1 MYFHSLQRWASDCG
15 YISHIPPFYYA
26 DKKLLEEAMKEGY
39 INASFLKIIF
49 TGAGG
54 VGKTHAVCLLRGV
67 DPPDPNHRQSTDCAT
82 KAITLRIRVGFING
96 EKWEEID
103 IEKRKKIIAEGICQ
117 ARESFKHKEFTPS
130 SPQPQPTT
138 TSKSEQYQPEAEPK
152 PKPEQHQPEAEPKPK
167 PEQHQPEAEPKP
179 QLEVQ
184 QEQQLPQS
192 QPLETEVDLVQCIH
206 EAIMSGEVS
215 EAVLGTKWVY
225 AVDTGGQPPFHEL
238 LSAFIE
244 GASVCA
250 FVFKLSESL
259 NHRPLVEYWVDG
271 TEVGQP
277 FEHPLSNR
285 QILEQ
290 SIQTVQALPSLSDE
304 SEYST
309 GPLLLVIGTHRDKQN
324 ECPDETL
331 EDKEQTLH
339 DIMQKSGCNFQYN
352 PHNGI
357 ERVVFDVNAKNPEQ
371 RDKEIAS
378 TLRRVI
384 ANRMPEPK
392 KIPLRHYGLELELE
406 HLATTKGVISMEEC
420 RAIGD
425 RLNFD
430 EKGLKAALR
439 FLHKLNVLLY
449 YPEIKEVKEL
459 VFCDP
464 LVLIKIASRV
474 AEHIHKGENTAWK
487 DSRERGLITIE
498 QLNGAEFDRCF
509 QSQLFTAEHL
519 FKLFEHLLIVA
530 MVKPNQQFFMP
541 SLLNELTTT
550 ELEKKKPYSPH
561 FNPLTFQ
568 FRTKGRSVYAPSG
581 LFSTLVAFLL
591 SLKIRYSE
599 LCSWEISEIS
609 GNLYRNIIRFQSHL
623 PLVDITLM
631 NFHTHF
637 EVFAICQPNVT
648 HMYLPEIRKVINKG
662 LVEVKKVRNFDHV
675 NYNETFP
682 CKCSK
687 AANKPHLAVIDIK
700 EKRWCCPHD
709 KSQGGPLEHTEL
721 VWFHNSPASK
731 LSNTSSHILLR
742 VHVN

>member
-1 MYFHSLQRWASDCG
+1 
-15 YISHIPPFYYA
+15 
-26 DKKLLEEAMKEGY
+26 MKEGY

-54 VGKTHAVCLLRGV
+54 VGKTHALCLLRGV

-82 KAITLRIRVGFING
+82 KAVTLLVDAANN
-96 EKWEEID
+96 EKWEEIGL
-103 IEKRKKIIAEGICQ
+103 EMKKKIIVEAIC
-117 ARESFKHKEFTPS
+117 AAKELNKAVTPPFS
-130 SPQPQPTT
+130 TQKLQT
-138 TSKSEQYQPEAEPK
+138 EAEPNLK
-152 PKPEQHQPEAEPKPK
+152 PDYQQAEPEPKPEPDPKPL
-167 PEQHQPEAEPKP
+167 
-179 QLEVQ
+179 LEVE
-184 QEQQLPQS
+184 QEQTQS
-192 QPLETEVDLVQCIH
+192 QPLETELELVKPIH

-215 EAVLGTKWVY
+215 GELLENKWVY
-225 AVDTGGQPPFHEL
+225 AVDTGGELPFHEL
-238 LSAFIE
+238 LSAFIKC
-244 GASVCA
+244 ASVCA

-259 NHRPLVEYWVDG
+259 EHRPLVEYWMDG
-271 TEVGQP
+271 AEVGQSL
-277 FEHPLSNR
+277 EHTLSNR

-309 GPLLLVIGTHRDKQN
+309 SPFLLVIGTHRDKQN

-339 DIMQKSGCNFQYN
+339 DIMQKSGCNFQYY

-384 ANRMPEPK
+384 ANRMPELK

-464 LVLIKIASRV
+464 LVLIKIVSMVV
-474 AEHIHKGENTAWK
+474 AHIHRIKLQLEGATKEWR
-487 DSRERGLITIE
+487 DSCEKGLITIE
-498 QLNGAEFDRCF
+498 QLNTEEFRGCF
-509 QSQLFTAEHL
+509 RSDIFTPKSV
-519 FKLFEHLLIVA
+519 FKLFEHLLIAAIVRDE
-530 MVKPNQQFFMP
+530 QFFMP
-541 SLLNELTTT
+541 CLLVALTTT
-550 ELEKKKPYSPH
+550 DLEKMMPNSDH
-561 FNPLTFQ
+561 CVPLTFQ
-568 FRTKGRSVYAPSG
+568 FYKNGRSIYAPSG
-581 LFSTLVAFLL
+581 LFSALVASLL
-591 SLKIRYSE
+591 SFKDQDSKPCPWMITESSGKLYQN
-599 LCSWEISEIS
+599 LISFHS
-609 GNLYRNIIRFQSHL
+609 RS
-623 PLVDITLM
+623 PPADITLI
-631 NFHTHF
+631 NFHTKF
-637 EVFAICQPNVT
+637 EVLAKCKPK
-648 HMYLPEIRKVINKG
+648 YLPMIRSIVLKG
-662 LVEVKKVRNFDHV
+662 IEEAIKACNFEHVE
-675 NYNETFP
+675 YNETFK

-687 AANKPHLAVIDIK
+687 VKSKQHLAEVDFE
-700 EKRWCCPHD
+700 EKRWTCPHNACMYA
-709 KSQGGPLEHTEL
+709 SSGGLL
-721 VWFHNSPASK
+721 VECVAPRLLVESVG
-731 LSNTSSHILLR
+731 SN
-742 VHVN
+742 

>member
-1 MYFHSLQRWASDCG
+1 
-15 YISHIPPFYYA
+15 
-26 DKKLLEEAMKEGY
+26 MKEGY
-39 INASFLKIIF
+39 VNASFLKIIF

-54 VGKTHAVCLLRGV
+54 VGKTHAFCLLRGV
-67 DPPDPNHRQSTDCAT
+67 DPPDPNHRQSTDCVT
-82 KAITLRIRVGFING
+82 KAVTLRVDAAND
-96 EKWEEID
+96 EEWEEID
-103 IEKRKKIIAEGICQ
+103 LEKRKKIIAEGICQ
-117 ARESFKHKEFTPS
+117 ARKSFKLKETTPTTS
-130 SPQPQPTT
+130 SPQPQPV
-138 TSKSEQYQPEAEPK
+138 PK
-152 PKPEQHQPEAEPKPK
+152 PKPEPET
-167 PEQHQPEAEPKP
+167 EPKP
-179 QLEVQ
+179 QLKVQ
-184 QEQQLPQS
+184 REQQSPQS
-192 QPLETEVDLVQCIH
+192 KTELDLVQCIH

-215 EAVLGTKWVY
+215 GEVLGTKWVY

-250 FVFKLSESL
+250 FVFKLSENL
-259 NHRPLVEYWVDG
+259 DHRPLVEYWVDG

-277 FEHPLSNR
+277 FEHPLSNQ

-290 SIQTVQALPSLSDE
+290 SIQTVQALPSLSNE
-304 SEYST
+304 CAYSMS
-309 GPLLLVIGTHRDKQN
+309 PLLLVIGTHRDKQN

-331 EDKEQTLH
+331 EDKEKTLH
-339 DIMQKSGCNFQYN
+339 DIIEKSGCNFQFN
-352 PHNGI
+352 PHSDI

-371 RDKEIAS
+371 RDKELAS

-420 RAIGD
+420 RAIGG

-449 YPEIKEVKEL
+449 YPEVKEVKEL

-464 LVLIKIASRV
+464 LVLIKIASKV
-474 AEHIHKGENTAWK
+474 SEHIHKGENTAWK
-487 DSRERGLITIE
+487 DSRERGLVTVE

-530 MVKPNQQFFMP
+530 MVKSNQQFFMP

-550 ELEKKKPYSPH
+550 ELEKKRPYSPH
-561 FNPLTFQ
+561 CNPLTFQ
-568 FRTKGRSVYAPSG
+568 FRTEGRSVYAPSG
-581 LFSTLVAFLL
+581 LFSALVAFLL
-591 SLKIRYSE
+591 SLKTRYSE
-599 LCSWEISEIS
+599 LCSWEISEIR
-609 GNLYRNIIRFQSHL
+609 GTLYRNIIRFQSHL

-637 EVFAICQPNVT
+637 EVFAICQPNVN

-662 LVEVKKVRNFDHV
+662 IVEVKKVRNFDHV
-675 NYNETFP
+675 NYNEAFT

-700 EKRWCCPHD
+700 GKRWCCPVD
-709 KSQGGPLEHTEL
+709 KSQGGPLEPTEL

-731 LSNTSSHILLR
+731 LSNTSSHILLC